1 METLTLILIVLVLI
15 LAAIVFFGFEIRFQ
29 NKNIAEYLFQQ
40 NENIINAIYR
50 SNVNNTLD
58 SNVSDIKNNIDD
70 YIKSQDYIILE
81 NMSKLYRNTGRHS
94 DASELEQLVDNAKN
108 SIKLKPHEERLISGI
123 EDINDTLDYFKVQ
136 IMLAKNAKVKH
147 KLNNNQDDLGAGLG
161 NIQYS

>member
-58 SNVSDIKNNIDD
+58 SNVSDIKNIIND
-70 YIKSQDYIILE
+70 YIKSQDYSILE
-81 NMSKLYRNTGRHS
+81 NMSKIYRNTGRHS
-94 DASELEQLVDNAKN
+94 DATE
-108 SIKLKPHEERLISGI
+108 
-123 EDINDTLDYFKVQ
+123 
-136 IMLAKNAKVKH
+136 
-147 KLNNNQDDLGAGLG
+147 
-161 NIQYS
+161 